1 VTGALRACAAIF
13 LVLQVTADTAAA
25 LPHQD
30 DLPFAASTLESH
42 HSAQCVRLHDA
53 ALCALCQYHAARPLT
68 ASQRRLPLAT
78 EVGLRIGDRGRP
90 HAPRPQSRDR
100 SSPPRAPPTLRSR

>member
-42 HSAQCVRLHDA
+42 HGVQCVRLHDA
-53 ALCALCQYHAARPLT
+53 ALCALCQYHATRPLP

-78 EVGLRIGDRGRP
+78 DIGLRVGDRG
-90 HAPRPQSRDR
+90 HLDAPRPQSRVR
-100 SSPPRAPPTLRSR
+100 ASPPRAPPTLRSR